1 MTQQTTT
8 NAVQLIV
15 IDLDGTLLNSQ
26 QQMTERTEKALK
38 AALEKGV
45 QVMLATGKTVVS
57 GRKLVERL
65 GLKTP
70 GIYSQGTAVYNTDGT
85 LRFQQTLDPAI
96 ARQII
101 TFAEDRGYRMTLYC
115 GDRLLVRSVTGWLN
129 ELHARYGEPQPEAVG
144 GLQNMLDSVPVNK
157 LLAVADGDP
166 RRTKALR
173 WQLSMQINGS
183 ARLVQT
189 AVSEVLE
196 ILPPG
201 VSKATALKTL
211 LKDLKIPTSAVLAIG
226 DAENDIEMLKMA
238 GIGVAMG
245 NAHASVQAIANHV
258 VASNDADGVAEAV
271 ERFVL
276 PVSSDTTEEPEVM
289 HESES

>member
-70 GIYSQGTAVYNTDGT
+70 GIYSQGAAVYNADGT
-85 LRFQQTLDPAI
+85 LRFQQTLDPTI

-144 GLQNMLDSVPVNK
+144 GLQNVLDSVPVNK

-201 VSKATALKTL
+201 VSKGTALKTL
-211 LKDLKIPTSAVLAIG
+211 LKDLKIPASAVLAIG

-245 NAHASVQAIANHV
+245 NAHASVQAVANHV

-276 PVSSDTTEEPEVM
+276 PVSSDTAEEPEVVR
-289 HESES
+289 ESES